1 MVKLSDV
8 NNDEILNRIADSFE
22 SFSGISGSEIHPLTA
37 HGSAR
42 RYFRIAPPHDG
53 KSYVAAF
60 SEDEGE
66 NRKFIALSKLFRSY
80 GINCPEVFR
89 VSPDR
94 KIYIQQDLG
103 DTSLYSVLHT
113 EGGEELVRKSLDQIA
128 KIHSIPER
136 AFDET
141 ECGPGLTGRQIM
153 WDLNYFKYEFLKPS
167 GIIFSEEQLEDDFE
181 RLRGDIRAIPDRFR
195 GFMYRDFQSR
205 NLMVVGDDTFV
216 IDFQGGGPGPLLY
229 DVVSFLWQ
237 ARAGFS
243 EEFRMR
249 MLDHYVERL
258 SDLRQEDMSDI
269 LGNLNLM
276 RLFRGLQVL
285 GAYGLRGLVE
295 HKASFVESIPA
306 AIRNLKNLIDDGAVD
321 RYPELKRAGVALSSL
336 ERFKVEE
343 AGAGL
348 TVKIFSFSYK
358 KGYPEDLT
366 GNGGGFIFDCRG
378 MTNPGRFE
386 EYKKLTGLDKEVVDF
401 LEQRGEVQ
409 QFVERGLQL
418 VAPAI
423 DKYIARGFSSLQIG
437 FGCTGGQHR
446 SVYCAERMGNLLSN
460 LYPDV
465 RIKVNHREQSIRKD
479 L

>member
-8 NNDEILNRIADSFE
+8 NNDDILSRIADSFK
-22 SFSGISGSEIHPLTA
+22 SFSGYSGGEIIPLTA

-42 RYFRIAPPHDG
+42 RYFRIVGSKDG

-60 SEDEGE
+60 SEDTGE
-66 NRKFIALSKLFRSY
+66 NRKFIALSKLFRAH
-80 GINCPEVFR
+80 GINCPEVFL

-103 DTSLYSVLHT
+103 DTSLYSVLHS
-113 EGGEELVRKSLDQIA
+113 EREEELVRKSLDQLA
-128 KIHSIPER
+128 KIHALPHSALE
-136 AFDET
+136 ET

-153 WDLNYFKYEFLKPS
+153 WDLNYFKYEFLKPA
-167 GIIFSEEQLEDDFE
+167 GIIFSEELLEDDFE
-181 RLRGDIRAIPDRFR
+181 RLRGDIRSIPDKFK

-205 NLMVVGDDTFV
+205 NVMVTGDETFL

-237 ARAGFS
+237 ARAGFN
-243 EEFRMR
+243 EEFRSK

-258 SDLRQEDMSDI
+258 SALKQEDMSDI
-269 LGNLNLM
+269 LKSLGVM

-295 HKASFVESIPA
+295 HKAPFVESIPA
-306 AIRNLKNLIDDGAVD
+306 AIRNLKNLIDEGAAD
-321 RYPELKRAGVALSSL
+321 RYPELKRAANALSSL
-336 ERFKVEE
+336 ERFKVDEKGE
-343 AGAGL
+343 GL

-366 GNGGGFIFDCRG
+366 GNGGGFMFDCRG

-386 EYKKLTGLDKEVVDF
+386 EYKKLTGLDEEVIDF

-409 QFVERGLQL
+409 QFVEGALQL
-418 VAPAI
+418 VVPTI
-423 DKYIARGFSSLQIG
+423 DKYLSRGFSSLQIG

-446 SVYCAERMGNLLSN
+446 SVYCAERIGNLLRN
-460 LYPDV
+460 RYPDL
-465 RIKVNHREQSIRKD
+465 RIKVNHREQSIKKE